1 MIILLYSHS
10 GALSIK
16 KSAKGCPRADLRLFA
31 AVLVERRI
39 ARVEILRVQLILRYA
54 ESFAEPLIMHYLT
67 LSEEADRVAHIGVVC
82 EAEDVVV
89 GGASLLLGSHI
100 LVQVGDDVALGLE
113 VGRGEGGSRGCDG
126 IDSRGVVDEVGV
138 EAACL
143 YLVDREVLC
152 ELIEYRRYHLDVGEL
167 LRTSMIY
174 TSRKK

>member
-1 MIILLYSHS
+1 
-10 GALSIK
+10 
-16 KSAKGCPRADLRLFA
+16 
-31 AVLVERRI
+31 
-39 ARVEILRVQLILRYA
+39 
-54 ESFAEPLIMHYLT
+54 MHYLT

-113 VGRGEGGSRGCDG
+113 VGRGEGCSRGCDG

-167 LRTSMIY
+167 LGACIVIGMGHLEKPVKQAFVCIIQSAQRFS
-174 TSRKK
+174 